1 MTPRHSN
8 ALPEPG
14 SGTLRRRLIWLISGR
29 VVVSTVLLGAAVLVQ
44 IRAPEAQPADPFFLL
59 IAFTFALTVLYAA
72 TLSFAERHRLLI
84 FLQLCG
90 DTAMTTV
97 FLYLTGGINSYFSF
111 LYMLPIIGGSM
122 LLLRD
127 GGIGIALLSTVLYGA
142 LVLGQYASVSDWLAG
157 GLGIATTALP
167 PVRVAEYLV
176 AANVFA
182 FFAVALLSGSLA
194 ERALAADRR
203 LAQAS
208 TAIADLKAINQH
220 IIDSLTS
227 GLVTTDPAG
236 RLLTF
241 NRAAELI
248 TGRAA
253 ATVIGQP
260 AARVLQIPPEFASL
274 LAADL
279 PDSDSRRADYTFRT
293 EDGTA
298 RELGLSAAHLVTPD
312 GRAGFL
318 LTFQDVTEIRRLERD
333 GRRKQRLAALGEM
346 AAGIAHEIRNPLA
359 SLRGSI
365 QVLRQELTLNDEQ
378 AQLMDIVLRESERLN
393 DTIRSFL
400 AYARPQRPATTR
412 FDLARTLRET
422 AVLIRNSPDVRN
434 DHHIEV
440 VVDPE
445 ELWFDADENQIRQ
458 IVWNLATNGVR
469 AMPDG
474 GRLRLVA
481 RFDPATAPP
490 THVLLRVEDQG
501 VGIDTDDLDGIFQPF
516 HGRFAK
522 GSGLGLAIVHRIVTD
537 HDGEIAV
544 ESEKGRGT
552 AIGVRLPLQQGVPE
566 RVAASS
572 KLQAARGSQTA
583 TQESRTEARGSNGR

>member
-1 MTPRHSN
+1 M
-8 ALPEPG
+8 
-14 SGTLRRRLIWLISGR
+14 LRRRLIWLISGR
-29 VVVSTVLLGAAVLVQ
+29 VVMSTVLLGAAVLVQ
-44 IRAPEAQPADPFFLL
+44 IRAPQAQPADPFFLL

-72 TLSFAERHRLLI
+72 TLSFAERHRLFI

-90 DTAMTTV
+90 DTAMTTA

-127 GGIGIALLSTVLYGA
+127 GGIGIALLSTVLYGG
-142 LVLGQYASVSDWLAG
+142 VVFGQYAAVSDWLAG
-157 GLGIATTALP
+157 GWVGLATASLP

-248 TGRAA
+248 TGRPAA
-253 ATVIGQP
+253 AAIGRS
-260 AARVLQIPPEFASL
+260 AADVLQVPQEFASL
-274 LAADL
+274 LAAGL
-279 PDSDSRRADYTFRT
+279 PDTESRRADYTYRT
-293 EDGTA
+293 DDGIA
-298 RELGLSAAHLVTPD
+298 RELGLSAADLLTPD

-318 LTFQDVTEIRRLERD
+318 LTFQDVTDIRRLERD

-365 QVLRQELTLNDEQ
+365 QVLRQELTLTDEQ

-412 FDLARTLRET
+412 FDLARMLHET
-422 AVLIRNSPDVRN
+422 AVLLRNSPDVRN
-434 DHHIEV
+434 DHQIEV
-440 VVDPE
+440 AVEPE
-445 ELWFDADENQIRQ
+445 ELPFDGDENQIRQ

-474 GRLRLVA
+474 GGLRLIA
-481 RFDPATAPP
+481 RFDGPPAAPP
-490 THVLLRVEDQG
+490 THLLLRVEDQG
-501 VGIDTDDLDGIFQPF
+501 VGIDAEDLDGIFQPF

-544 ESEKGRGT
+544 ESERGRGT
-552 AIGVRLPLQQGVPE
+552 GFVVKLPVVG
-566 RVAASS
+566 AAVM
-572 KLQAARGSQTA
+572 
-583 TQESRTEARGSNGR
+583 